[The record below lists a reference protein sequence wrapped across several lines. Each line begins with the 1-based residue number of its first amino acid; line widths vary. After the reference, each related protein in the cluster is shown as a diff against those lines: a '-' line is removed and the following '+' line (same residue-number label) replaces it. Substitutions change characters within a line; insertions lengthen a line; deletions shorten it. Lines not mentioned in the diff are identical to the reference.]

1 LPGFKLGASFQGLMT
16 NPEALA
22 AITQIQEGLQRLQ
35 RAAPD
40 LYQSMGWPSVGLGTN
55 LFAGVN
61 VIKLLF
67 LRHFKVRTVLVSFSP
82 FQAFVAKS

>member
-1 LPGFKLGASFQGLMT
+1 MT

-61 VIKLLF
+61 VIKL
-67 LRHFKVRTVLVSFSP
+67 HFFFVTLKPLYYSVSPP
-82 FQAFVAKS
+82 FKHL

>member
-1 LPGFKLGASFQGLMT
+1 MLNLQIQGLMT

-40 LYQSMGWPSVGLGTN
+40 LYSTMGMPNIGVGMN
-55 LFAGVN
+55 LFGGGTGGAPAAGTAPTSAPG
-61 VIKLLF
+61 IE
-67 LRHFKVRTVLVSFSP
+67 T
-82 FQAFVAKS
+82 FQT